1 MIWTLALLAACGK
14 GSVTADD
21 SAAASS
27 GTHTVADT
35 GAGGTEDLSAPR
47 DCATVFRYTATYPA
61 NGVYLAASF
70 NDWSDTEAPMEEVE
84 PGVFELRME
93 LAPGAYTYKF
103 IEKTGSAYWVCDA
116 DARYMQCDEGY
127 DSSSWDDCR
136 PGASSCNSMVVVED
150 CAPPLLHLTGL
161 EIDRDADT
169 ARLELAFQPGAAGDG
184 MAEVAISVNGEPI
197 AADWDNSSPS
207 YTLELSGLGDG
218 RYAVRV
224 EATDAAGLA
233 AEPLYVPFWTDD
245 RSWER
250 GLLYYVFVDRFA
262 DGDSGLNG
270 SEGTAAWATDYQGGD
285 WRGVIDRLD
294 YLEELGVTAL
304 WLTAPQDNPAGAWG
318 WDCEANFSGYHGYWP
333 SSPSAVEGH
342 FGDEAVL
349 RELIAAAHARGM
361 RVIVDWVANHVHQD
375 HPYYRDHPD
384 WFADSPALCDDYNNW
399 NDIPETCWFDSFLPD
414 IRYYETGPLQQM
426 VDDAITWAMDYD
438 LDGYRVDAVK
448 HMPRALYYNLQSR
461 VAEEIEHRSVGG
473 DEEFYTVGETFDGD
487 RGLLASYIG
496 ADQLDAQFDFPLYF
510 TLRSTFIAG
519 GATLRDLEAS
529 FAESEGAYGG
539 ALMSTFLGNHDVER
553 FVSVAAEGEQGVCN
567 AEGLLNDPAQPPA
580 WDEPYRRLRLAWT
593 WLLTHRGLPLIYYGD
608 ELGMPGYQDPDNR
621 QFMRFEGLSADEQ
634 ATLDHVRALGR
645 ARRSYPQLALGES
658 TTWWEE
664 DWVYARALSYE
675 DQHAL
680 VVINL
685 SWDDRTLS
693 NGLSW
698 AGLPEGTWTDVL
710 TGERLTSSG
719 DSLDVTVPA
728 MSSVVL
734 IRT

>member
-1 MIWTLALLAACGK
+1 MVWTLALLAACGK
-14 GSVTADD
+14 GVDRPGD
-21 SAAASS
+21 SAAADA
-27 GTHTVADT
+27 GAAVDT
-35 GAGGTEDLSAPR
+35 ATGGTEDLGAPR

-61 NGVYLAASF
+61 NGVYLAGSF
-70 NDWSDTEAPMEEVE
+70 NDWSDTEAPMDEVE
-84 PGVFELRME
+84 PGVFELRMDLE
-93 LAPGAYTYKF
+93 PGAYAYKF

-116 DARYMQCDEGY
+116 AAQYMQCDEGY
-127 DSSSWDDCR
+127 DASSWDDCS

-150 CAPPLLHLTGL
+150 CAAPLLHLTGL
-161 EIDRDADT
+161 EVDREADT
-169 ARLELAFQPGAAGDG
+169 ARLELSFQPGAAGEG
-184 MAEVAISVNGEPI
+184 MAEVTISVNGEPI
-197 AADWDNSSPS
+197 AVDWDGSSPS
-207 YTLELSGLGDG
+207 YTLDLTGLSDG

-224 EATDAAGLA
+224 EASDAAGRD

-262 DGDSGLNG
+262 DGDSSLNG
-270 SEGTAAWATDYQGGD
+270 SEGTNAWATDYQGGD
-285 WRGVIDRLD
+285 WRGVIERLD
-294 YLEELGVTAL
+294 YLEGLGVTAL

-349 RELIAAAHARGM
+349 RELIGAAHARGM

-414 IRYYETGPLQQM
+414 IRYYDTGPLQQM

-448 HMPRALYYNLQSR
+448 HMPHALYYNLQSR
-461 VAEEIEHRSVGG
+461 VAEEIEHRSAGG

-496 ADQLDAQFDFPLYF
+496 EDQLDAQFDFPLYF
-510 TLRSTFIAG
+510 TLRSTFITG

-567 AEGLLNDPAQPPA
+567 ADGRLNDPAQPPA

-593 WLLTHRGLPLIYYGD
+593 WLLTHPGLPLIYYGD

-621 QFMRFEGLSADEQ
+621 QLMRFEGLSADEQ
-634 ATLDHVRALGR
+634 ATLEHVRALGR
-645 ARRSYPQLALGES
+645 ARLSYPALALGES

-675 DQHAL
+675 GQYAL
-680 VVINL
+680 VIINL
-685 SWDDRTLS
+685 SWDDRSLS

-698 AGLPEGTWTDVL
+698 AGLPEGSWTDIL
-710 TGERLTSSG
+710 TGESVSSSG
-719 DSLDVTVPA
+719 DTLEVTVPA

-734 IRT
+734 VGP